1 MIDFSAS
8 RLLAILLTFFLAGIV
23 KGVTGMGLPTVAM
36 GVLGSLMPP
45 VAAASLL
52 LAPSFVTNVWQ
63 LFAGPSFTALAGRLW
78 SMMAGIAIGTVA
90 GARLL
95 TASNSGWA
103 TIGLGAALAFYA
115 ALTLLARPWSVP
127 APFERRLSPF
137 VGLATGLVTGGTGV
151 FVIPAVPYLQA
162 LGLGRED
169 LIQALGLSFT
179 VSTIAL
185 AAGLAGA
192 GAFQLG
198 DLAASA
204 VAIAPALLGMWCG
217 QKIRQRI
224 SPAVFR
230 KWFLICLLALGLE
243 LLLRP
248 FL

>member
-1 MIDFSAS
+1 MIDFSPS

-23 KGVTGMGLPTVAM
+23 KGVIGMGLPTVAM

-63 LFAGPSFTALAGRLW
+63 LFAGPSFKALAWRLW
-78 SMMAGIAIGTVA
+78 LMMAGILIGTIL

-95 TASNSGWA
+95 TAVNSRW
-103 TIGLGAALAFYA
+103 TTMGLGAALAVYA
-115 ALTLLARPWSVP
+115 ALALLARPWSVS
-127 APFERRLSPF
+127 AASERRLSPA
-137 VGLATGLVTGGTGV
+137 VGLATGLVTGVTGV

-162 LGLGRED
+162 LGLDRED

-192 GAFQLG
+192 GAFQPG
-198 DLAASA
+198 DFGASVA
-204 VAIAPALLGMWCG
+204 AIAPALLGMWCG
-217 QKIRQRI
+217 QKIRERI
-224 SPAVFR
+224 SPAIFR

-248 FL
+248 LL